1 NDTTAPVI
9 EGSYQRFLKLFRAH
23 LTQGGFVLGRRPASS
38 DFALYGQLTQLA
50 AFDPTPMALTLNNE
64 PQVYAWVS
72 VVDDLSGADPT
83 EADWF
88 DPTDLPSTLSDLLDE
103 IGRTYVPVMLA
114 NARAIDQGIEEVN
127 TEVEGARWIQQPF
140 PYQARCLS
148 WLRASYVSL
157 DDKDRA
163 MVDDILTPSGC
174 GQLFEKP

>member
-1 NDTTAPVI
+1 
-9 EGSYQRFLKLFRAH
+9 
-23 LTQGGFVLGRRPASS
+23 
-38 DFALYGQLTQLA
+38 
-50 AFDPTPMALTLNNE
+50 
-64 PQVYAWVS
+64 
-72 VVDDLSGADPT
+72 GADPT

-88 DPTDLPSTLSDLLDE
+88 DPADLPGTLSDLLDE

-114 NARAIDQGIEEVN
+114 NARAIDQGIDEVN

-157 DDKDRA
+157 DDEDRT
-163 MVDDILTPSGC
+163 MVDDILAPSGC

>member
-1 NDTTAPVI
+1 
-9 EGSYQRFLKLFRAH
+9 
-23 LTQGGFVLGRRPASS
+23 
-38 DFALYGQLTQLA
+38 
-50 AFDPTPMALTLNNE
+50 MALTLSNE
-64 PQVYAWVS
+64 PQVYAWVG

-88 DPTDLPSTLSDLLDE
+88 DPTDLPTTLLDLLDE

-148 WLRASYVSL
+148 WLRTSYVSL